1 MPVQGRG
8 PGEQTSI
15 QNLEQTVVTIAVT
28 TRGLGQDAQ
37 LAVPS
42 QQPVQHNTVSRATPH
57 QQNQERNEQREA
69 DEESVNMETLQVA
82 LSERVT
88 AFHALHK
95 DILNKH
101 MEQLVHKAVDQVGGM
116 ASSSKIDQNNKRFLD
131 TVYHTAKKN
140 KANSRTSTPFS
151 QVMLDP
157 QQDNIGW
164 LPPGSILTSTEPA
177 TPQDELRPGATL
189 ANNYHKPSVAFAEEH
204 LQMGEII
211 SPSQY
216 SQQSGEPM
224 EEPYHGG
231 YEDSIQG
238 QNLRYDSRGMSIPP
252 QWVPIWGRQFSLP
265 PPDQSPIS

>member
-37 LAVPS
+37 LAMPS
-42 QQPVQHNTVSRATPH
+42 QQPVQHNTASRATPR

-82 LSERVT
+82 LSERVA

-131 TVYHTAKKN
+131 TVMIYV
-140 KANSRTSTPFS
+140 NSL
-151 QVMLDP
+151 V
-157 QQDNIGW
+157 QDDIRW

-177 TPQDELRPGATL
+177 TPQDKLCPRATL
-189 ANNYHKPSVAFAEEH
+189 ANNYHKPLVAFAEEH

-224 EEPYHGG
+224 EELYHGG
-231 YEDSIQG
+231 YEDPIQG
-238 QNLRYDSRGMSIPP
+238 QNLWYDSQGMSIPP